1 MKCGDDDQEWVLDTC
16 PQLISLSIDI
26 VSLHDED
33 DENDD
38 ESDDESDE
46 DYDGIIRSI
55 TLDLPSLEKLYL
67 ENARTVKKCM
77 LTCPKLVDIEFMD
90 CRRMV
95 ALTFD
100 GGAQLHR
107 LKSES
112 RSQDYLHHAVRVTR
126 DKSSYMYVYHLLMS

>member
-1 MKCGDDDQEWVLDTC
+1 MVDTC

-77 LTCPKLVDIEFMD
+77 LTCPKLVDIEIKR
-90 CRRMV
+90 CPRMV
-95 ALTFD
+95 TLKFD

-107 LKSES
+107 LESES
-112 RSQDYLHHAVRVTR
+112 RLSSSCLAGHKKQVIRCVFICVCMYIIYCRV
-126 DKSSYMYVYHLLMS
+126 SIYQ